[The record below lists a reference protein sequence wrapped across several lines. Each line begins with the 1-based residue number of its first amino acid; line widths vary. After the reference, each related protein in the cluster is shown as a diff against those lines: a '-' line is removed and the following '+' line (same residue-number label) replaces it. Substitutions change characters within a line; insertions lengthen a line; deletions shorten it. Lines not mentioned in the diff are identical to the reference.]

1 MRSAKFLTADLV
13 YIYRPNLH
21 VTDRRIAITEVLSE
35 YCFMIISKASTFLS
49 KYLFVSDLSQA
60 ITLFERI
67 R

>member
-21 VTDRRIAITEVLSE
+21 VTDRRIAITESL
-35 YCFMIISKASTFLS
+35 IGIL
-49 KYLFVSDLSQA
+49 LHDNIQA